1 MDVPVALGISAAF
14 AASLIATWRGHGEV
28 YFDSVTMFIFLLLC
42 SRYLELLARR
52 KAASALERMQHGL
65 PASAALLAGFPEQRQ
80 AELVPVA
87 QLRAGD
93 AILVKPGEA
102 IAADG
107 VIVEGETSID
117 PRS

>member
-1 MDVPVALGISAAF
+1 MRCRPRPRC
-14 AASLIATWRGHGEV
+14 W
-28 YFDSVTMFIFLLLC
+28 
-42 SRYLELLARR
+42 
-52 KAASALERMQHGL
+52 
-65 PASAALLAGFPEQRQ
+65 PAYPAGRQ
-80 AELVPVA
+80 TELVPVA

-117 PRS
+117 ASLLTGESRPLHKSRRAIACRAARSTPASRSCCG